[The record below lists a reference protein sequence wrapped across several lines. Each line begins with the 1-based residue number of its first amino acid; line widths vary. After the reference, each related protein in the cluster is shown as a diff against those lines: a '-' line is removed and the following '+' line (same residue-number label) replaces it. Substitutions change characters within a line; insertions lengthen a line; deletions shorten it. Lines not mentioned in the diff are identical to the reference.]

1 MRRLRKKYEKPRRIW
16 DKERIE
22 EEKSILKEYGL
33 KRKKELWRSEA
44 LLRKWRR
51 IARELIGKRD
61 EKKEKELI
69 QKLNKLGI
77 LIENSGLDDILGL
90 TVRNILE
97 RRLQTIVFRK
107 GLANSIKHARQ
118 LIVHGHV
125 KIDGRKVLYPSYL
138 VKKEEENKI
147 EVK

>member
-1 MRRLRKKYEKPRRIW
+1 MRRLRKKYEMPRRPW

-22 EEKSILKEYGL
+22 EEKSIMKEYGL

-44 LLRKWRR
+44 ILRKWRR
-51 IARELIGKRD
+51 IAKGLIGKRD

-69 QKLNKLGI
+69 QKLNVLGI
-77 LIENSGLDDILGL
+77 LNGGSLDDILGL

-97 RRLQTIVFRK
+97 RRLQTIIFRK
-107 GLANSIKHARQ
+107 GLANSPKHARQ

-125 KIDGRKVLYPSYL
+125 KVSGRKILYPSYL
-138 VKKEEENKI
+138 VKKEEEDKI

>member
-1 MRRLRKKYEKPRRIW
+1 MRRLRKKYEKPKRIW

-22 EEKSILKEYGL
+22 EEKKIIKEYGL
-33 KRKKELWRSEA
+33 RRKKELWRSEA
-44 LLRKWRR
+44 ILRKWRR
-51 IARELIGKRD
+51 IARELIGKKD

-77 LIENSGLDDILGL
+77 LNENATLDDVLGL
-90 TVRNILE
+90 TVKDILE
-97 RRLQTIVFRK
+97 RRLQTVILRK
-107 GLANSIKHARQ
+107 GLANSVKHARQ

-125 KIDGRKVLYPSYL
+125 KIDGRKILYPSYL
-138 VKKEEENKI
+138 VKKDEEDKI

>member
-1 MRRLRKKYEKPRRIW
+1 MRRLRKKYEKPRRVW

-22 EEKSILKEYGL
+22 EEKNILREYGL
-33 KRKKELWRSEA
+33 RRKKELWRNEA

-51 IARELIGKRD
+51 IARELIGRKD
-61 EKKEKELI
+61 EKKERELI

-77 LIENSGLDDILGL
+77 LSENASLDNVLGL
-90 TVRNILE
+90 TIRDILE
-97 RRLQTIVFRK
+97 RRLQTMVLRK
-107 GLANSIKHARQ
+107 GFANSIKHARQ

-138 VKKEEENKI
+138 VKKEEESKI

>member
-1 MRRLRKKYEKPRRIW
+1 MRRLRKKYETPRRPW

-22 EEKSILKEYGL
+22 EEKVIMKEYGL

-51 IARELIGKRD
+51 IAKSLVGKKD

-69 QKLNKLGI
+69 QRLNVLGI
-77 LIENSGLDDILGL
+77 LNGGTLDDVLGL

-97 RRLQTIVFRK
+97 RRLQTIIFRK
-107 GLANSIKHARQ
+107 GLANSPKHARQ

-125 KIDGRKVLYPSYL
+125 RINGRKILYPSYL
-138 VKKEEENKI
+138 VKKEEEDKI